1 MSQYTEEGRFFKTQF
16 TPKEQAQ
23 MTSDALCY
31 VLQKL
36 SDEERSKRMSRKLF
50 KLSIIGP
57 LNSAAAELET
67 ALDRMKGRVLDSDE
81 LAARSEI
88 RGALNQIKNASSILM
103 EEFFEQGGEQV

>member
-16 TPKEQAQ
+16 TPKEQAR
-23 MTSDALCY
+23 MAGDALCY
-31 VLQKL
+31 VLQKF

-57 LNSAAAELET
+57 LNSAAAELEM

-81 LAARSEI
+81 LTARSEI
-88 RGALNQIKNASSILM
+88 RGALNQIRNASSILM

>member
-1 MSQYTEEGRFFKTQF
+1 MSQSNDEHRIFKTQF
-16 TPKEQAQ
+16 TPKDQAR
-23 MTSDALCY
+23 MAGDALCY
-31 VLQKL
+31 VLQKI

-67 ALDRMKGRVLDSDE
+67 ALDRMKGRVLDADE

-88 RGALNQIKNASSILM
+88 RGALNQIRNASSILR